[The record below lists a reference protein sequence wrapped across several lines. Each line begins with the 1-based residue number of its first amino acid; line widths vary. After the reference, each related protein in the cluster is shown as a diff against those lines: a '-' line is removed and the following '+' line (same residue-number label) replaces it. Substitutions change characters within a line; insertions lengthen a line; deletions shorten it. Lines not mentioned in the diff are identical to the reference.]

1 MLTLAFAGLLL
12 AAAPARPLLVTVD
25 DLPIAS
31 SLHPDPAERSRITDG
46 LLAALATGVRPAV
59 LSLGASRRL
68 WDDARIVPEEVV
80 LFGNLET
87 KHFYSDATLPLEAVR
102 ARTREILAR
111 MRDAGRPFIL
121 GSECDVLHVAG
132 AGETIRAK
140 VEAMLTTEAD

>member
-1 MLTLAFAGLLL
+1 
-12 AAAPARPLLVTVD
+12 
-25 DLPIAS
+25 
-31 SLHPDPAERSRITDG
+31 
-46 LLAALATGVRPAV
+46 
-59 LSLGASRRL
+59 
-68 WDDARIVPEEVV
+68 V
-80 LFGNLET
+80 LFGNLPT